1 MLVKTIGMNNTD
13 SLFCIYE
20 ALFNIGSNKQETLGK
35 TKRRSK
41 SQYIKG
47 KSMQITHDKSRLAT
61 QSVFIQNIC
70 SHTLQPIYNSLNL
83 EQ

>member
-13 SLFCIYE
+13 FLFCIYE
-20 ALFNIGSNKQETLGK
+20 VLFNMGSNKQETLGK

-47 KSMQITHDKSRLAT
+47 KSMQITHDRSQYSSKTFAL
-61 QSVFIQNIC
+61 ILC
-70 SHTLQPIYNSLNL
+70 SLSITP
-83 EQ
+83 